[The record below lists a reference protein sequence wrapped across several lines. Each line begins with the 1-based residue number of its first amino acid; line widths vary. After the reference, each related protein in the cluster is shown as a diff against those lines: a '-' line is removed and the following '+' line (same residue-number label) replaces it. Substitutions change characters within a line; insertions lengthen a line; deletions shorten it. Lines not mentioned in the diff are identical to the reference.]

1 MTGKR
6 PTLRGLIR
14 AVRGQAYREM
24 EHDDEALADLNR
36 AIELD
41 PADASALVDRG
52 ETYQAM
58 GRSEEAL
65 ADYDRAIELDPEA
78 ASALASRRETYLVPR
93 QETFAP
99 IPEVRRPPR

>member
-1 MTGKR
+1 MTGKW

-24 EHDDEALADLNR
+24 EHDDEALAD
-36 AIELD
+36 
-41 PADASALVDRG
+41 
-52 ETYQAM
+52 
-58 GRSEEAL
+58 
-65 ADYDRAIELDPEA
+65 YDRAIELDPED